1 VKSQII
7 LVPQNE
13 LGFNT
18 MRDVLAV
25 PFRHRRIGIATGIG
39 AVILAVLFSLFLPRY
54 KAEMELLV
62 EHDRVDPTV
71 NPVGDKESSQQYG
84 VRPVTEEELNSE
96 VELLTSKDVEEEVVK
111 RCGLYLGESSF
122 VYPPAPKG
130 VDPRIAKA
138 AKKLDSNLDITVI
151 KRSNI
156 IDVTYK
162 NSDAQMA
169 NKVLQNLLTLYLEKH
184 SAVHRPSGQADF
196 FDAQAAKYKASLA
209 AAEQNLIQFSRTTG
223 TTAAAAEK
231 EMAIK
236 NANTFDSDLKQV
248 QAQISATEEAI
259 KLLQSKGAAN
269 LSRITTS
276 RKTAD
281 NPQLQ
286 EKLKATLLDLELKRT
301 QLLDQF
307 QPEYREVKE
316 VEKEITETK
325 TAIAESEK
333 APVREETTDLD
344 PTHEWMRSE
353 LAKSQTELQSLQARA
368 AESKQIVSTYR
379 QEAQRLNEQGIEEAS
394 LLRDAKTEEDNYV
407 LYVKKGGE
415 ARITDALDRSKIV
428 NVTVASPAMVPSLP
442 NHPFWLYGLV
452 GIAAAFLMGGT
463 SIVAAEYLDPTFRSP
478 MELAAVLHVPVLAAV
493 PFQLPETTGDHNNG
507 NGRHSRVEESQLE

>member
-1 VKSQII
+1 VESQIV
-7 LVPQNE
+7 LAPQNE
-13 LGFNT
+13 PALIT

-25 PFRHRRIGIATGIG
+25 LFRHRRILIATGVG

-54 KAEMELLV
+54 KVEMKLLV

-96 VELLTSKDVEEEVVK
+96 VELLTSKDIIEEVVK
-111 RCGLYLGESSF
+111 RCGLYLNESSF

-138 AKKLDSNLDITVI
+138 AQKLGSRLDVAVT

-156 IDVTYK
+156 IQVTYK
-162 NSDAQMA
+162 SSDGQMA
-169 NKVLQNLLTLYLEKH
+169 NKVLQSLLMLYLEKH
-184 SAVHRPSGQADF
+184 SAVHRPSGQTDF

-209 AAEQNLIQFSRTTG
+209 AAEQKLIQFSRTTG
-223 TTAAAAEK
+223 ITAAAAEK

-236 NANTFDSDLKQV
+236 NANAFDSDLQGVK
-248 QAQISATEEAI
+248 AKISATEEAI
-259 KLLQSKGAAN
+259 KLLRSKGAEK
-269 LSRITTS
+269 LSRIQTAT
-276 RKTAD
+276 KTGD

-286 EKLKATLLDLELKRT
+286 EKFKATLLDLGLKRA

-307 QPEYREVKE
+307 QPDYREVKE
-316 VEKEITETK
+316 VEKEIAETK
-325 TAIAESEK
+325 TAMAESEK
-333 APVREETTDLD
+333 TPVREETTDLD

-353 LAKSQTELQSLQARA
+353 LAKSQTELRSSQARA
-368 AESKQIVSTYR
+368 AELKQIVSKYR
-379 QEAQRLNEQGIEEAS
+379 QEAATLNQQEIEQTNF
-394 LLRDAKTEEDNYV
+394 LRDVKAEEENYV

-428 NVTVASPAMVPSLP
+428 NVTVAEPPMVPSLP

-452 GIAAAFLMGGT
+452 GIGAAVLMGGT
-463 SIVAAEYLDPTFRSP
+463 SVVAAEYLDPTFRSP
-478 MELAAVLHVPVLAAV
+478 MELAAVLNVPVLAAI
-493 PFQLPETTGDHNNG
+493 PHQLLETTNG
-507 NGRHSRVEESQLE
+507 HHSKVEKFQFE